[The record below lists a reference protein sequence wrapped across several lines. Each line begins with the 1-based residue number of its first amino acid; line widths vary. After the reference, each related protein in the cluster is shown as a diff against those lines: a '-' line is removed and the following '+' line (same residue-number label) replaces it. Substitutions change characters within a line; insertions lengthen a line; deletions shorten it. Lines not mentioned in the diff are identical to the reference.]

1 MTMLGAGAHRPMS
14 GLLSRLLGFA
24 RDRRAV
30 AAVEFAFIAPILLI
44 MYFITVEAVQAIE
57 TSKKVSRLGS
67 MIADLV
73 AQQDQ
78 VSTTV
83 LQDIMKIGT
92 SVMRPYARSVPT
104 VKITGIRISNDA
116 AANPTVIWS
125 YQGVGDKFTVPYV
138 KNTPTAVPPTLKVAG
153 TFLIRVESQLTY
165 NPIIAWSISGNQA
178 TGLAGMFNDTPMNE
192 IYYLRPRVLQEIA
205 CSNC

>member
-1 MTMLGAGAHRPMS
+1 MLGAGAHRPIS
-14 GLLSRLLGFA
+14 GLLSRLVSFG

-67 MIADLV
+67 MVADLV

-83 LQDIMKIGT
+83 LQQIMDIGSST
-92 SVMRPYARSVPT
+92 MRPYNRSDPEIL
-104 VKITGIRISNDA
+104 ITAIKVSNDSN
-116 AANPTVIWS
+116 ANPTVAWS
-125 YQGVGDKFTVPYV
+125 YQRKTDGGYKVPYT
-138 KNTPTAVPPTLKVAG
+138 KNSAVILPADLKVAG
-153 TFLIRVESQLTY
+153 TFLIRVQSNLAY
-165 NPIIAWSISGNQA
+165 NPIIAWALDGNKA
-178 TGLAGMFNDTPMNE
+178 TGLAGIFSNKNMNE
-192 IYYLRPRVLQEIA
+192 TYYLRPRVLQEIA
-205 CSNC
+205 CSDC

>member
-1 MTMLGAGAHRPMS
+1 MLRAGAHRTVA
-14 GLLSRLLGFA
+14 GFVSRLMSFG

-67 MIADLV
+67 MVADLV

-83 LQDIMKIGT
+83 LKQIMDIGD
-92 SVMRPYARSVPT
+92 SSMRPYNRSNPEIL
-104 VKITGIRISNDA
+104 ITAIKVSNDS
-116 AANPTVIWS
+116 AANPTVSWS
-125 YQGVGDKFTVPYV
+125 YQRKSDGGYKVPYT
-138 KNTPTAVPPTLKVAG
+138 KNSAVILPPDLKVAG
-153 TFLIRVESQLTY
+153 TFLIRVQSNLAY
-165 NPIIAWSISGNQA
+165 NPIIAWAVDGNKA
-178 TGLAGMFNDTPMNE
+178 TGLAGMFNNKNMKET
-192 IYYLRPRVLQEIA
+192 YYLRPRVLQEIA
-205 CSNC
+205 CSDC

>member
-1 MTMLGAGAHRPMS
+1 MLGAGAHRKRT
-14 GLLSRLLGFA
+14 GFLSRLVNFG

-67 MIADLV
+67 MVADLV

-83 LQDIMKIGT
+83 LQDIIKIGA
-92 SVMRPYARSVPT
+92 SVMRPYDRSFPT

-116 AANPTVIWS
+116 GANPTVIWS
-125 YQGVGDKFTVPYV
+125 YQGVGTQFTVPYT
-138 KNTPTAVPPTLKVAG
+138 KNSPTSVPPALKVAG
-153 TFLIRVESQLTY
+153 TFLIRVESQLVY
-165 NPIIAWSISGNQA
+165 NPIIAWAVDGNKA
-178 TGLAGMFNDTPMNE
+178 TGLAGIFNDTPMNE

-205 CSNC
+205 CSDC